1 MRLTLVLGKG
11 HPIVLGKAFCVR
23 MTPVSLEPRRNIK
36 NKKQSKPSPSWLTD
50 VALATFG
57 EEHRAT
63 LMTLGQH
70 AHAW

>member
-23 MTPVSLEPRRNIK
+23 MTPVSLEPRRSIK
-36 NKKQSKPSPSWLTD
+36 NKKQSKPSPFWLTD
-50 VALATFG
+50 VVLAMLG

-63 LMTLGQH
+63 LMTSGQH
-70 AHAW
+70 VHAW